1 MKYEKP
7 EVVLITSAVLGIQ
20 GCTQKGP
27 HKPDCDGG
35 EEPTVGAYEADE

>member
-20 GCTQKGP
+20 GCEAKGP
-27 HKPDCDGG
+27 GHPDCSGG
-35 EEPTVGAYEADE
+35 IEPTVGAYEADE